1 MIKNRIKQWASL
13 FQFPSSRS
21 RSSRSK
27 PGMKGRIRNYL
38 QIGVWALALLGFGW
52 GIYETVGYA
61 YETERLEVRRISVS
75 GLHRVTENEILARV
89 GYTPGTNLLSVNLEE
104 TRDAVEEILWVRHA
118 SVQRV
123 WPNEIVVSI
132 VEREPIAL
140 ARIDSE
146 IFQVDIE
153 GVVLLPDALT
163 GIDAPIL
170 DGLNANDPEGNEIKI
185 NIYREV
191 VEAIGESELSEIQVA
206 ESGDVSV
213 VPIDDPIV
221 IDLGLTSHRDRWE
234 KYVGI
239 SAQIRE
245 DYPGAFRVDLRF
257 RDQVI
262 IQTEEDEP
270 AGNVIWG
277 EETKLL

>member
-13 FQFPSSRS
+13 FEFPSSKS

-27 PGMKGRIRNYL
+27 PGMKSRTRNYL

-89 GYTPGTNLLSVNLEE
+89 GYTPGTNVLRVNLEE
-104 TRDAVEEILWVRHA
+104 TRKAVEEILWVRHA

-153 GVVLLPDALT
+153 GVVLSPDALT

-170 DGLNANDPEGNEIKI
+170 DGLNADDPGGNEIKI

-206 ESGDVSV
+206 ESGNVSV